1 MNDGRFADEAVHF
14 IEALAE
20 STMNEGHAAASP
32 NAQGIPPSVS
42 QDASSSASASALEK
56 VKEREKK
63 RAGFAET
70 IEGFHVALAGGR
82 LGEAVK
88 MSMRL
93 IEMVGEE
100 EDNTGKGR
108 EEGDEEDE
116 EGEEEEV
123 SMELA
128 DACYEKVIP
137 FSFPVSPFLVP
148 PPFCSFWFKK
158 PHRKRVNSRHV
169 MKQTIGKHVL

>member
-1 MNDGRFADEAVHF
+1 VNDGRFADEAVHF

-20 STMNEGHAAASP
+20 STMQEGHAAASP
-32 NAQGIPPSVS
+32 NAQGTPPSVS
-42 QDASSSASASALEK
+42 QDASPSASASALDK

-100 EDNTGKGR
+100 EDNAGKGK
-108 EEGDEEDE
+108 EEGEEGDE

-137 FSFPVSPFLVP
+137 IFLFCFPFSCPSSFLLLLVQKASSQTCR
-148 PPFCSFWFKK
+148 FT
-158 PHRKRVNSRHV
+158 SRDEADYW
-169 MKQTIGKHVL
+169 